1 MQAALPRCGCRRLS
15 PSERPHRCGLSAS
28 CRASFTR
35 PSFTCDS
42 HPPCTACACAAHYRI
57 AATQPQQQR
66 PTPRSRHHA
75 SWPAALPARLGSMS
89 KWQRA
94 SARRCLLV
102 LPATPLVRLAGRSNG
117 SLNSLTQNLSRVTC
131 CNFVGLILSVSSA
144 QKLQPAAIQTHQ
156 AATAAAVEVAVRQ
169 SGPAWVGRSGPAP
182 TVKGRA
188 SMPCP
193 WPCWRA
199 RIQRPTCVKIPDLHI
214 CMLI

>member
-131 CNFVGLILSVSSA
+131 CNFVGL
-144 QKLQPAAIQTHQ
+144 
-156 AATAAAVEVAVRQ
+156 AAVMLRPSQTSFGVPLARVSELAAVAALGRGGQRRGAKRENRHFGVRHL
-169 SGPAWVGRSGPAP
+169 
-182 TVKGRA
+182 RA
-188 SMPCP
+188 H
-193 WPCWRA
+193 R
-199 RIQRPTCVKIPDLHI
+199 
-214 CMLI
+214 